1 MEPLRI
7 LQVVTVMNRGGL
19 ETMLMNYY
27 RQMREKGIQFDFLVH
42 RTEEGHYDAEIASLG
57 GRIFRMPQIRPGN
70 YRRYFKQLDAF
81 FAEHRDYKVV
91 HSHMNENSGFV
102 LRAARR
108 AGVPCRI
115 IHSHL
120 SDLGLDYKYPFR
132 LYARMSIKDHPS
144 DYFACSARAGE
155 WLFGKEKASSA
166 KVTVLHNA
174 VNASEFRYDEAAR
187 VAVREELGAGDRIV
201 IGHIGRFNE
210 QKNHR
215 FLLQIFEAIHRRN
228 ANTML
233 ILAGDGHLRPA
244 MEKEAEKRGISA
256 AVKFLGVRE
265 DIAGLLQ
272 AMDLFLFPS
281 LFEGLPVVLVEAQAA
296 GLRCI
301 VSDRITKESDITGRV
316 SFLSLDQSP
325 EVWSDA
331 VLASTYEHADTR
343 SQLKASGY
351 DAETMADW
359 LGAYYRSRI
368 EPAEASGGGMR

>member
-1 MEPLRI
+1 MKPLRI
-7 LQVVTVMNRGGL
+7 LQVVTIMNRGGL

-27 RQMREKGIQFDFLVH
+27 RQMRKKGIQFDFLVH
-42 RTEEGHYDAEIASLG
+42 RMEEGHYDAEIRALG
-57 GRIFRMPQIRPGN
+57 GHIYRMPQIKPGN
-70 YRRYFKQLDAF
+70 YRRYFRELDAF
-81 FAEHRDYKVV
+81 FAVNRQYKIV

-132 LYARMSIKDHPS
+132 LYARMAIKDHPS
-144 DYFACSARAGE
+144 DYFACSERAGE
-155 WLFGKEKASSA
+155 WLFGKRGGSSS

-174 VNASEFRYDEAAR
+174 VNAADFRYNENVR
-187 VAVREELGAGDRIV
+187 QAVREELGAGDAIV

-215 FLLQIFEAIHRRN
+215 FLLQVFEAVHRRN
-228 ANTML
+228 PNTL
-233 ILAGDGHLRPA
+233 LVLAGDGQLRQL
-244 MEKEAEKRGISA
+244 MEKEAEKRGIA
-256 AVKFLGVRE
+256 HAVRFLGVRG
-265 DIAGLLQ
+265 DIAALLQ

-316 SFLSLDQSP
+316 SFLPLELSP
-325 EVWSDA
+325 EAWSAA
-331 VLASTYEHADTR
+331 VLGASYEHADTR
-343 SQLKASGY
+343 CQLRESGY
-351 DAETMADW
+351 DAESMADW
-359 LGAYYRSRI
+359 LGDYYRARI
-368 EPAEASGGGMR
+368 GAGGKGS